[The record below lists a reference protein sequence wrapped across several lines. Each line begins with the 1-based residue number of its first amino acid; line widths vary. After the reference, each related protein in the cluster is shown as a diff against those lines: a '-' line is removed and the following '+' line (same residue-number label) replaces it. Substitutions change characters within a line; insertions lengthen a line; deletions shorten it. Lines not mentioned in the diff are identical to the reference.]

1 MKLVTATS
9 VLRSPFKVKLGTA
22 ACVQFPFKSWVQFP
36 FKGSVQFP
44 FKLKLAVAKSV
55 RFSFNVKLAVATSV
69 RLSFKVKLAIAT
81 LLVRFPFK
89 VKLRTAS
96 LNVTQSQGQVQTE
109 TAKTEHDKLQ
119 RREPRMRSAHKFTR
133 QIKQGGLG
141 VRDASRL
148 IY

>member
-1 MKLVTATS
+1 M
-9 VLRSPFKVKLGTA
+9 KLGTA
-22 ACVQFPFKSWVQFP
+22 SCVQFPFKSWIQFP
-36 FKGSVQFP
+36 FKGWVQFP
-44 FKLKLAVAKSV
+44 FRL
-55 RFSFNVKLAVATSV
+55 KLAVATSVRKSFKVKLAIAALLV

-109 TAKTEHDKLQ
+109 TARTEHDKLQ
-119 RREPRMRSAHKFTR
+119 RRGPRMRSAHKFTR

-141 VRDASRL
+141 VRDVPRL

>member
-1 MKLVTATS
+1 M
-9 VLRSPFKVKLGTA
+9 KLGTA

-44 FKLKLAVAKSV
+44 FKLKLAAVAKSV

-109 TAKTEHDKLQ
+109 TAKTEHDKIATTGAAHAQ
-119 RREPRMRSAHKFTR
+119 RA
-133 QIKQGGLG
+133 
-141 VRDASRL
+141 
-148 IY
+148 

>member
-1 MKLVTATS
+1 MKLLTAPL

-22 ACVQFPFKSWVQFP
+22 SCVQFPFKSWIQFP
-36 FKGSVQFP
+36 FKGWVQFP
-44 FKLKLAVAKSV
+44 FRL
-55 RFSFNVKLAVATSV
+55 KLAVATSV
-69 RLSFKVKLAIAT
+69 RISFKVKLAIAT

-109 TAKTEHDKLQ
+109 TARTEHDKLQ

-141 VRDASRL
+141 VRDVPRL